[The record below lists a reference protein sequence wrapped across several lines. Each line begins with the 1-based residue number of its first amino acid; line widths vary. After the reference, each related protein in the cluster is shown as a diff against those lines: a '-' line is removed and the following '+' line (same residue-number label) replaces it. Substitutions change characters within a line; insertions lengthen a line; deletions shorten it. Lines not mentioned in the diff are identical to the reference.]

1 MPTDI
6 HEQIERRRQRALEE
20 ITKVVNQGEHPV
32 FSTFAVSSQSGQT
45 YRVEVRSLDE
55 LHNSCTCAD
64 YKTNLIG
71 TCKHI
76 EGVLLFLKKKYGE
89 RLTDLAKKRPA
100 GTQIYLH
107 YREEITVRVGLP
119 LPRAPAVRALLTRH
133 FSPDGTL
140 IGQPLDNLPR
150 LFTALEALEP
160 RERKYVRVAEAVRE
174 HLELLQ
180 DREAVQQQKDWFLE
194 QVKSGH
200 RTFDVLATKLY
211 P

>member
-76 EGVLLFLKKKYGE
+76 EGVLLYLKEKYKD
-89 RLTDLAKKRPA
+89 RLAALAKKRPA
-100 GTQIYLH
+100 GTQVYLH
-107 YREEITVRVGLP
+107 YGEEITVRVGLP
-119 LPRAPAVRALLTRH
+119 LPRVDRKSTRLNSSH
-133 FSPDGTL
+133 
-140 IGQPLDNLPR
+140 
-150 LFTALEALEP
+150 
-160 RERKYVRVAEAVRE
+160 
-174 HLELLQ
+174 
-180 DREAVQQQKDWFLE
+180 
-194 QVKSGH
+194 
-200 RTFDVLATKLY
+200 
-211 P
+211 